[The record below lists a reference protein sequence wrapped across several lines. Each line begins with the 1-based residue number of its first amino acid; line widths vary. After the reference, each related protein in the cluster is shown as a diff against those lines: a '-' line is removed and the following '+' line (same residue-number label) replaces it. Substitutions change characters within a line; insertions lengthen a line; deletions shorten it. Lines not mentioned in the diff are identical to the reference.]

1 MMIDTNDAL
10 ALLIEEAR
18 RQGCVALD
26 TEFVWERTYYPK
38 LGLVQLGWSEA
49 DVHLIDAAT
58 LDDLAPLG
66 RLIEDAD
73 VVKILHDA
81 QQDLTILRR
90 ATGGR
95 PKRVFDTQRAAG
107 FAGLRASIS
116 LGGLLYTV
124 LGVDLP
130 KTESR
135 TDWLRRP
142 LSKQQ
147 TAYALD
153 DVRYLPALRE
163 ALLERVEAKGHLAW
177 LEEELAL
184 YDDAALYDEKDPQE
198 QYGRLSGTGRLSL
211 KDLAVLRALAAW
223 REEEARRR
231 DRPRG
236 FVAPDAA
243 LVRWAKRKPRQA
255 ERVEATKGF
264 SEKQARRYGA
274 AIAEAVERGLE
285 GSFEGLPHPADR
297 SNGEDAEDAQLY
309 LALSYL
315 KGKCLADGIDAA
327 LVASRADVKDLV
339 AEVGG
344 GAPNGHP
351 LLHGWRGA
359 FLGQDL
365 LQLLRGERAVGVDA
379 ETGLPA
385 LVS

>member
-1 MMIDTNDAL
+1 MIDTPDAL
-10 ALLIEEAR
+10 AALVEEAR
-18 RQGCVALD
+18 QSGRVALD
-26 TEFVWERTYYPK
+26 TEFVWERTYYPR
-38 LGLVQLGWSEA
+38 LGVVQLGWSET
-49 DVHLIDAAT
+49 DVHLIDVLAV
-58 LDDLAPLG
+58 DDLAPLG
-66 RLIEDAD
+66 RLLEDAD

-95 PKRVFDTQRAAG
+95 PKNVFDTQRAAG

-124 LGVDLP
+124 LDVDLP

-142 LSKQQ
+142 LSKRQV
-147 TAYALD
+147 AYALD
-153 DVRYLPALRE
+153 DVRYLPALHE
-163 ALLERVEAKGHLAW
+163 ALLERVREKGHLDW
-177 LEEELAL
+177 LREELAL
-184 YDDAALYDEKDPQE
+184 YDDPTLYDEKDPEE
-198 QYGRLSGTGRLSL
+198 QYGRLSGTGRLGL

-243 LVRWAKRKPRQA
+243 LVAWARRKPRQA
-255 ERVEATKGF
+255 ERVESMKGF

-285 GSFEGLPHPADR
+285 DSYEGLPHPAAR
-297 SNGEDAEDAQLY
+297 SADEGAEDAQLY

-327 LVASRADVKDLV
+327 LVASRAEVKELV
-339 AEVGG
+339 SE
-344 GAPNGHP
+344 GARAASNGHL

-359 FLGQDL
+359 FLGHDL
-365 LQLLRGERAVGVDA
+365 LKLLRGERAIEVDVA
-379 ETGLPA
+379 TGLPS

>member
-1 MMIDTNDAL
+1 MIDTTDSL
-10 ALLIEEAR
+10 ASLIEQAR
-18 RQGCVALD
+18 RSGCVALD

-38 LGLVQLGWSEA
+38 LGVVQLGWSEE
-49 DVHLIDAAT
+49 DIHLIDVLAV
-58 LDDLAPLG
+58 DDLAPLG
-66 RLIEDAD
+66 RLLEDPD

-95 PKRVFDTQRAAG
+95 PQNIFDTQRAAG
-107 FAGLRASIS
+107 FAGLRSSIS
-116 LGGLLYTV
+116 LVGLLRAV
-124 LGVDLP
+124 LDVDLP

-142 LSKQQ
+142 LSKRQ

-163 ALLERVEAKGHLAW
+163 ALLDRVAQKGHLDW
-177 LEEELAL
+177 LGEELAA
-184 YDDAALYDEKDPQE
+184 YDDPTLYDEKEPQE
-198 QYGRLSGTGRLSL
+198 QYKRLSGTGRLGL
-211 KDLAVLRALAAW
+211 KDLAVLRELAAW

-243 LVRWAKRKPRQA
+243 LVSWARRKPRSP
-255 ERVEATKGF
+255 ERVEPAKGF
-264 SEKQARRYGA
+264 SEKQAHRYGT

-285 GSFEGLPHPADR
+285 SSYDDLPRPPAH
-297 SNGEDAEDAQLY
+297 SANEDVEDAQLY

-315 KGKCLADGIDAA
+315 KGKCLAEGIDPA
-327 LVASRADVKDLV
+327 LVGSRAEVKDLV
-339 AEVGG
+339 SE
-344 GAPNGHP
+344 GAGAASNGHL

-359 FLGQDL
+359 FLGNDL
-365 LQLLRGERAVGVDA
+365 LKLLRGERAIEVDA

-385 LVS
+385 LVA